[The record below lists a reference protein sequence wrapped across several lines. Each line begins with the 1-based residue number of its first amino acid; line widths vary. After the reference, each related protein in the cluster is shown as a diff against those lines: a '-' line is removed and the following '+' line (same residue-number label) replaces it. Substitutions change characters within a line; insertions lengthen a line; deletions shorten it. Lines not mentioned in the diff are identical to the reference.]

1 MNTPGDDS
9 STRPPTAADGMS
21 APVLELSNLRTHIQ
35 GRNRL
40 VQAVDGV
47 SLHINAG
54 ETVGLVGESGCGK
67 TLTGLSI
74 LRLLPTGGRIVGGSI
89 RLGGRELVGLPENT
103 MRHVR
108 GNEVAMI
115 FQDPMTSL
123 NPTMTVGN
131 QIAEAVLLHRDVSR
145 TTAIERATEVLDLVG
160 VPRPRERLHDYPHQL
175 SGGLRQRVMIAMAL
189 ACDPKA
195 LIADEPTT
203 ALDVTIQAQILALL
217 DRLKEQLHMGV
228 LLITHDMGVI
238 AGHAERVMVMY
249 AGRIV
254 DEAPAGELLRNVRHP
269 YTEALLEAIPRP
281 GQDVSQ
287 RLYSIPGQPPDL
299 SAPPPFCRFA
309 PRCRHARPDCLE
321 ADPQLGSDG
330 SDHWY
335 ACFHPVGIESRPHAG
350 SRVAEGGPTRLQKVP
365 AGSEHTDDQSPMLR
379 LDRVVKEYPIARG
392 WLRKA
397 RTDLKAVSDVSFSI
411 MRGETFGLVGESG
424 CGKSTLARLAVGL
437 ESPTAGTITFDGGFL
452 SDLIHPD
459 WRQRAH
465 ARRRRRD
472 LQLIFQDPYSSLD
485 PRMTIGAILREPLV
499 VQRIGSRAEQNT
511 HVASL
516 LDEVGLPSRV
526 VHLYPHEFSGGQR
539 QRFGLARA
547 LALEPKMLIADEPT
561 SALDV
566 SVRSQILN
574 LMREIQHRHGLTYLI
589 ISHDLAVIRYMAD
602 RTGVMYLGKLVEIGP
617 SAAVYQSAV
626 HPYTAGLLESIPD
639 PDPRKA
645 HTRGAIPVRG
655 ELPSAID
662 PPSGCRYRTR
672 CPRAQDM
679 CAAVEPPLV
688 RFGPNHYAACHFP
701 LRPPAFSDLEEGG
714 ALMHG
719 TARDDGAR

>member
-1 MNTPGDDS
+1 
-9 STRPPTAADGMS
+9 MS
-21 APVLELSNLRTHIQ
+21 VPALELRDLQTHIQ
-35 GRNRL
+35 SRNRR

-67 TLTGLSI
+67 TLTGLSV
-74 LRLLPTGGRIVGGSI
+74 LRLLPTGGRIVGGSV
-89 RLGGRELVGLPENT
+89 RLDGRELVDLPEND

-108 GNEVAMI
+108 GNDIAMI

-131 QIAEAVLLHRDVSR
+131 QIAEAVRLHRNVSR
-145 TTAIERATEVLDLVG
+145 VAAIERATEVLDLVG
-160 VPRPRERLHDYPHQL
+160 LPRPRERLHDYPHQL

-189 ACDPKA
+189 ACEPKV

-217 DRLKEQLHMGV
+217 DRLKAQFHMGV

-254 DEAPAGELLRNVRHP
+254 DEAPAGELFGNVRHP
-269 YTEALLEAIPRP
+269 YTEALLEAIPKP
-281 GQDVSQ
+281 SQDGSQ

-299 SAPPPFCRFA
+299 SNPPPFCRFA
-309 PRCRHARPDCLE
+309 PRCRHVRPDCRE
-321 ADPQLGSDG
+321 EDPPLSDDG
-330 SDHWY
+330 YGHWY
-335 ACFHPVGIESRPHAG
+335 ACFHPVGRDSRPPSASH
-350 SRVAEGGPTRLQKVP
+350 VVEGGPTNFQKAAAVS
-365 AGSEHTDDQSPMLR
+365 GRTDDQAAILR
-379 LDRVVKEYPIARG
+379 LESIVKEYPVSRG
-392 WLRKA
+392 WLLKA
-397 RTDLKAVSDVSFSI
+397 RTTVKAVSDVSFSVT
-411 MRGETFGLVGESG
+411 RGETFGLVGESG
-424 CGKSTLARLAVGL
+424 CGKSTLARLVVGL
-437 ESPTAGTITFDGGFL
+437 ELPTAGSLTFDGRSL
-452 SDLIHPD
+452 NDLVRPS

-485 PRMTIGAILREPLV
+485 PRMTIGSTLREPLV
-499 VQRIGSRAEQNT
+499 LQRIGSRTEQNA
-511 HVASL
+511 HIASL
-516 LDEVGLPSRV
+516 LDEVGLSARV
-526 VHLYPHEFSGGQR
+526 LHMYPHEFSGGQR

-547 LALEPKMLIADEPT
+547 LALEPKLLIADEPT

-574 LMREIQHRHGLTYLI
+574 LMRDLQQRHGLTYLI

-617 SAAVYQSAV
+617 SSTVYHSAA
-626 HPYTAGLLESIPD
+626 HPYTAGLLESMPD
-639 PDPRKA
+639 PDPDKARK
-645 HTRGAIPVRG
+645 RGKIPVRG

-672 CPRAQDM
+672 CPRAQEI
-679 CAAVEPPLV
+679 CAAVEPPLIQ
-688 RFGPNHYAACHFP
+688 FGPNHYAACHFP
-701 LRPPAFSDLEEGG
+701 IRPPASPGPG
-714 ALMHG
+714 
-719 TARDDGAR
+719 